1 MVISKIILQNNSEES
16 PEFWCTLI
24 DASNWYHATFFA
36 MAQVVLF
43 QIILVLSPTTFIA
56 INTPKT
62 KKLCWIQIM
71 FSLVYMIVHIMVYG
85 HKCTG
90 KVFKAFVVDIWS
102 LEIDDSKLKNFNF
115 TNIPLG
121 RTILLVVL
129 FVELVLK
136 VYVIIKW
143 KLTKRKYIVKEKS
156 NSYNYVLFLV
166 FIILLQ
172 AIAYICMV
180 RFKNELFKSALRIIL
195 ECIHRVS
202 VHILPIVWVIH
213 HDSINTYACLKINQF
228 KIYQF
233 SYVCEFT
240 KNIIKMFSFKR
251 FNNVINV
258 N

>member
-1 MVISKIILQNNSEES
+1 MVIYKIILQNNSEDR
-16 PEFWCTLI
+16 PEIWCTII

-62 KKLCWIQIM
+62 KTLCWIQIM
-71 FSLVYMIVHIMVYG
+71 FSFVYVIVHIMVYG

-90 KVFKAFVVDIWS
+90 KVFTALVEDIWS
-102 LEIDDSKLKNFNF
+102 LDINVSKLNF

-121 RTILLVVL
+121 RTILLIVL
-129 FVELVLK
+129 FVELILK

-143 KLTKRKYIVKEKS
+143 KLTKRKYIVKEKC
-156 NSYNYVLFLV
+156 NSYNYVLSLV
-166 FIILLQ
+166 LFILLQ
-172 AIAYICMV
+172 AIAYICLV
-180 RFKNELFKSALRIIL
+180 RFKNKLFKLALSIIL
-195 ECIHRVS
+195 DCIHRVS

-213 HDSINTYACLKINQF
+213 HDSINNYACLKINQF
-228 KIYQF
+228 KINHF
-233 SYVCEFT
+233 SYVCQIT
-240 KNIIKMFSFKR
+240 KNIIKIFSFRR